1 MGGVGVVQR
10 ISVVGAL
17 TRCDDSF
24 LHVTLLAPSAFS
36 AFFAIFEIT
45 RRVGQVAK
53 SCSEDFI
60 AYVDKSK
67 PRNSLSQHF
76 PRILNSAILVSGGVR
91 PRSNPHYH

>member
-1 MGGVGVVQR
+1 MQR

-17 TRCDDSF
+17 ARCDDSF
-24 LHVTLLAPSAFS
+24 LQVTVFAPSAFS

-45 RRVGQVAK
+45 RKVGQVVK
-53 SCSEDFI
+53 SYSGDFI

-67 PRNSLSQHF
+67 PHNSLSQHL

-91 PRSNPHYH
+91 SRSNLYHH